1 MFPGCGRKYDSH
13 LWSKPMELIYGH
25 QFKLEIWETFLAS
38 MKVGEV
44 SEFTCPF
51 HLVMSYPKVA
61 AQLRKIMLENN
72 ANPEP
77 ESHCCGMSVQ
87 NISVGYHDLDHLI
100 SNPPKYLV
108 FQFELL
114 ERFEPDSYE
123 KETWTMSDQEKI
135 SRISNLREIGN
146 EDFRNG
152 DVDKASKQYYEAIAL
167 LDQLILKEKPG
178 SSEHTKLNNTR
189 CPLLLNFSQCCF
201 EKEEFYK
208 VICHTTEVLEHQP
221 ENVKAYFKRAKA
233 HKAVHDYKQAIDDMT
248 KAMELNPNLEQV
260 AVSFINSIKEIQ
272 AENDKADEK
281 LFKNMLKID

>member
-1 MFPGCGRKYDSH
+1 
-13 LWSKPMELIYGH
+13 
-25 QFKLEIWETFLAS
+25 
-38 MKVGEV
+38 
-44 SEFTCPF
+44 
-51 HLVMSYPKVA
+51 
-61 AQLRKIMLENN
+61 MLENN

-135 SRISNLREIGN
+135 SRISNLRETGN

-178 SSEHTKLNNTR
+178 SSEHTKLNSMIFKVFDFSALHILKENIHCIVSIETDR
-189 CPLLLNFSQCCF
+189 INLRLGLLC
-201 EKEEFYK
+201 
-208 VICHTTEVLEHQP
+208 VVG
-221 ENVKAYFKRAKA
+221 
-233 HKAVHDYKQAIDDMT
+233 
-248 KAMELNPNLEQV
+248 
-260 AVSFINSIKEIQ
+260 
-272 AENDKADEK
+272 K
-281 LFKNMLKID
+281 LTPTANK